1 MAELLHLRVVVTRG
15 RRTAVLEALE
25 RSPAVC
31 NLTVFADAA
40 QRPAGD
46 VVELDVPR
54 EVINGLLDELEDLG
68 VAEEGSITVFHTELT
83 LSRHAEHAQLVAPGD
98 PFDTVVWDEVSAKLQ
113 QAVDPSPAY
122 LAFFVV
128 AAIIAAGGV
137 LSDSAILIVG
147 AMVVGP
153 EYAPLAAMAS
163 GVHDR
168 DGRLVARGAMT
179 LGIGSALAVV
189 AGAAVAL
196 LARAL
201 DRVPL
206 PYALDDR
213 PLTAFITQP
222 DLFTV
227 LIAAAAAV
235 AGMLAL
241 TQDRAG
247 TLVGVL
253 ISVTTIPAIAEVG
266 VGLAFGNFDD
276 VWGALLQLTINITC
290 IVVVGALTLAV
301 LHRGDRRTRRDPHGI
316 QPGDASLG
324 YRGQRHGTVPPGA
337 GSDRDRAHEGRRG
350 GAAGG
355 DGRA

>member
-1 MAELLHLRVVVTRG
+1 MAELLHLRVVVPRA
-15 RRTAVLEALE
+15 RREAVLELLD
-25 RSPAVC
+25 RSPTVC

-40 QRPAGD
+40 RRPPGD

-54 EVINGLLDELEDLG
+54 EVINDLLDELEDLG

-98 PFDTVVWDEVSAKLQ
+98 PFDTVVWDEVSAKLH
-113 QAVDPSPAY
+113 QAVDPSFAY

-153 EYAPLAAMAS
+153 EYAPLAAMAG
-163 GVHDR
+163 GVYDR
-168 DGRLVARGAMT
+168 DARLVARGSMT
-179 LGIGSALAVV
+179 LLIGAALA
-189 AGAAVAL
+189 AATAAAVAW
-196 LARAL
+196 LAQAM
-201 DRVPL
+201 DQIPV
-206 PYALDDR
+206 PYATDDR

-266 VGLAFGNFDD
+266 VGLALGNFDD
-276 VWGALLQLTINITC
+276 VGGALLQLAINVTC
-290 IVVVGALTLAV
+290 IVVVGVLTLAV
-301 LHRGDRRTRRDPHGI
+301 LHRNDRQARRDPHGI
-316 QPGDASLG
+316 QLGDSSLG
-324 YRGQRHGTVPPGA
+324 YRGRRHGTVPPGV

-355 DGRA
+355 DRRT